1 MLISL
6 SLSLFVSLSLCGVCA
21 ISSEVCVVECVF
33 CSQFF
38 SVAYCKTSAHFVCA
52 RVRERLCACAFFNTF
67 GGAQMPW
74 EEEEGQ
80 ADKATRVSQL
90 SSKVKK
96 QLKEKLINR
105 HKQLAADAKQ

>member
-1 MLISL
+1 
-6 SLSLFVSLSLCGVCA
+6 
-21 ISSEVCVVECVF
+21 
-33 CSQFF
+33 
-38 SVAYCKTSAHFVCA
+38 
-52 RVRERLCACAFFNTF
+52 
-67 GGAQMPW
+67 MPW